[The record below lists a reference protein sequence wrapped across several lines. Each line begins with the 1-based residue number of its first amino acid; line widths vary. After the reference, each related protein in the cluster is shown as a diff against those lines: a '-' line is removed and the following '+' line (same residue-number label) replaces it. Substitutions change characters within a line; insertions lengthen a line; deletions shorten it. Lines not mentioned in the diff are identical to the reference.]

1 MSPRPS
7 PNVSR
12 RRFLATSAAAA
23 TAAASVRTAVAAPQ
37 RPSVRL
43 ALIGVA
49 NRGAANTRGVASQT
63 IAAVCDVDETYLDK
77 AAARFPEAKRYRDYR
92 ELLEAES
99 DLDGVVV
106 STPDHHHAP
115 ATIRALKRGLAVYCE
130 KPLTHTVAEARAIT
144 EAARDAGVATQMG
157 TQIHATN
164 NYRRVVEQIRAG
176 RIGDVSEVHVWVSK
190 DWGAD
195 RMPEPDGE
203 PAAKTLD
210 WNRWLGPA
218 PKRGYTSAL
227 HPANW
232 RRYRPYGAGTLGDM
246 GCHYIDLPF
255 WALGLKY
262 PDRVVAD
269 GPPPREKTCP
279 HGLSVEYRFPAT
291 DVHDEIKLV
300 WYDGRRA
307 QQYVSG
313 KEFPGSGVLF
323 VGDRGKMLATYGSYE
338 VFPKERAG
346 TDLDVDTIPPSIGHH
361 AEWIRAITGGPTP
374 LCHFGYAGPLTETV
388 LLGTVAHRAGR
399 PLRWNG
405 GRAEV
410 VGDPEADAL
419 LRKEYRDG
427 WEVAAAEREQK
438 VG

>member
-1 MSPRPS
+1 
-7 PNVSR
+7 
-12 RRFLATSAAAA
+12 
-23 TAAASVRTAVAAPQ
+23 
-37 RPSVRL
+37 
-43 ALIGVA
+43 
-49 NRGAANTRGVASQT
+49 
-63 IAAVCDVDETYLDK
+63 
-77 AAARFPEAKRYRDYR
+77 
-92 ELLEAES
+92 
-99 DLDGVVV
+99 
-106 STPDHHHAP
+106 
-115 ATIRALKRGLAVYCE
+115 
-130 KPLTHTVAEARAIT
+130 
-144 EAARDAGVATQMG
+144 MG

-195 RMPEPDGE
+195 QMPEPDGE
-203 PAAKTLD
+203 PAPETLD

-227 HPANW
+227 HPRNW

-279 HGLSVEYRFPAT
+279 RGLSVEYRFPAT

-323 VGDRGKMLATYGSYE
+323 VGDRGKMLATYSSYE
-338 VFPKERAG
+338 VFPKERTGA
-346 TDLDVDTIPPSIGHH
+346 DLDVDTIPPSIGHH
-361 AEWIRAITGGPTP
+361 AEWIRAITGGPEA

-399 PLRWNG
+399 PLRWDG
-405 GRAEV
+405 GSAKV
-410 VGDPEADAL
+410 VDDPEADAL

-427 WEVAAAEREQK
+427 WEVAGAEREQK
-438 VG
+438 LG